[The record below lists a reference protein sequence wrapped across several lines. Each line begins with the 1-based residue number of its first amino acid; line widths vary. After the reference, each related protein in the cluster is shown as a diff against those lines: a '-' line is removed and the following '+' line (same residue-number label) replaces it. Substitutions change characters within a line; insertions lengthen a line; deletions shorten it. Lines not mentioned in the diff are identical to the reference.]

1 MPLLPGF
8 HTHLKFVYKHFLL
21 SSFTMNKLSLTLTAA
36 ATVFAVSSCSNPYE
50 AWQLPTVVKKNSPRV
65 QQTPS
70 RHTQMQPE
78 FEAPKPAV
86 KKPAPSEQKQPEF
99 VAPKP
104 EVKKPAPA
112 EQRQP
117 EFTAP
122 KPEVKKPAPAEQKQ
136 PEFTAPKPEVK
147 KPTPPKQQE
156 QKQPSF
162 NAPQQVKVNRY
173 SPRPV
178 MTQQEKTDYAVMPGQ
193 NRGLK
198 RRR

>member
-104 EVKKPAPA
+104 EVKKP
-112 EQRQP
+112 
-117 EFTAP
+117 
-122 KPEVKKPAPAEQKQ
+122 VPAEQKQ

-156 QKQPSF
+156 QIQPSF
-162 NAPQQVKVNRY
+162 NEPQQVKVNRY